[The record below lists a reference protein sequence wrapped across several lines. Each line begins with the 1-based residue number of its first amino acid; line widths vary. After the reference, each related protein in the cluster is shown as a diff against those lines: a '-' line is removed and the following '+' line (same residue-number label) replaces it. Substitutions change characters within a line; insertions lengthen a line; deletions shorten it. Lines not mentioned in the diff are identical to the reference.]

1 MKSAVVNNM
10 NAMRYLTIPED
21 TDHDFRE
28 KQLKEMH
35 EKLNLAIDLSS
46 SNTVA

>member
-1 MKSAVVNNM
+1 MKSAVVNNI
-10 NAMRYLTIPED
+10 NALRYLTTPEE

-28 KQLKEMH
+28 KQLTKMH